1 MDDMAMSAAYREY
14 VAVFWEQ
21 PILAYAGLVGA
32 FGWLGALTMVV
43 FTEAGADPAT
53 VRIVSDASVALMI
66 LYAGW
71 PLVLPAIG
79 VAANRWRGA
88 A

>member
-1 MDDMAMSAAYREY
+1 MIDAYRAY
-14 VAVFWEQ
+14 LARFWEQ

-43 FTEAGADPAT
+43 FTEAGAPAAT
-53 VRIVSDASVALMI
+53 VRIVSDASAALMI